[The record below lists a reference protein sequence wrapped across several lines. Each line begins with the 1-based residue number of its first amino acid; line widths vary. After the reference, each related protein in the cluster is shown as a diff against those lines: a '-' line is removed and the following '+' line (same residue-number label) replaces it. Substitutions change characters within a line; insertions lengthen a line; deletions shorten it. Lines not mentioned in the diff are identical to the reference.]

1 MLPIQHFSV
10 KKKHMTVLYIS
21 SFCCQKSSNSIRKSF
36 YHLFLIRSTL
46 HLPVFTR
53 IGHISQ
59 FDQCCRNLAPVVAAH
74 SIIFPDIFAA
84 ASGRLY
90 IRIQNGF
97 GKCIAFFNHFT
108 SYKTIATADADSQC
122 TIRTGKINSICMNPE
137 ICISFCLICFLGTL
151 CTADC
156 SLIVFASQDYFTS
169 LFFSALSGVFLPPA
183 K

>member
-10 KKKHMTVLYIS
+10 KKKHMTAQYIS
-21 SFCCQKSSNSIRKSF
+21 LFCCQKSSNSVRKPF

-122 TIRTGKINSICMNPE
+122 TIRTGKIKQPSP
-137 ICISFCLICFLGTL
+137 SFKTL
-151 CTADC
+151 
-156 SLIVFASQDYFTS
+156 SQ
-169 LFFSALSGVFLPPA
+169 SATQDEHH
-183 K
+183 